1 MPVLQSTE
9 FIYRYRKKATSD
21 DKRHTIIVD
30 SEPGSGEWNM
40 TVYRRYSFSYVRSR
54 KRKKVVDMADENG
67 DIDVVWTD
75 GGCLVSYKAYK
86 TDATS
91 VDDTETVTLR
101 FLQ

>member
-1 MPVLQSTE
+1 
-9 FIYRYRKKATSD
+9 
-21 DKRHTIIVD
+21 
-30 SEPGSGEWNM
+30 M
-40 TVYRRYSFSYVRSR
+40 TVYRRYSPFLMSARETE
-54 KRKKVVDMADENG
+54 KVVDMADENG

>member
-1 MPVLQSTE
+1 
-9 FIYRYRKKATSD
+9 
-21 DKRHTIIVD
+21 
-30 SEPGSGEWNM
+30 M
-40 TVYRRYSFSYVRSR
+40 TVYRRYSLFLCPLAETE
-54 KRKKVVDMADENG
+54 KKVVDMADENG

-101 FLQ
+101 FFLQ